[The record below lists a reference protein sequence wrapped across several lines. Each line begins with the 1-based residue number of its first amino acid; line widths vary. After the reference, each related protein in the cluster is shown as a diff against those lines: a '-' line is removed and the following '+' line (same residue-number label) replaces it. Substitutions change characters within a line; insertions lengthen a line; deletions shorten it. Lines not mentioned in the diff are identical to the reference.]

1 MCRIFQLTP
10 KVVCCHVQFIMRTH
24 WVDPLTVNKVLVV
37 HSRIRLTNQTEP
49 INTHVWLLRPGY
61 FAWQMYVTLASEKK
75 ASIYVES
82 PFFATG
88 AHADAIYLIP
98 LRAIKQDQ
106 GF

>member
-10 KVVCCHVQFIMRTH
+10 KVVCCHVQFITRTH

-37 HSRIRLTNQTEP
+37 HNRIRLTNQTEP
-49 INTHVWLLRPGY
+49 IITHGWLLRPGY
-61 FAWQMYVTLASEKK
+61 FTWQLYVTLASGKVGP
-75 ASIYVES
+75 IYVES

-98 LRAIKQDQ
+98 LRAIKQDLR
-106 GF
+106 F